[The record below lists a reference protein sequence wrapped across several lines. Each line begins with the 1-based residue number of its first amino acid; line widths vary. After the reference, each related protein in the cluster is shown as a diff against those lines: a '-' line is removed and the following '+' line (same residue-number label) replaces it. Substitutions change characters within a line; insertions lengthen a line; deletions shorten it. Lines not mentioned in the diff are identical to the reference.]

1 MNIQTTI
8 QNIAHQHHVTVESK
22 SIYALQKFINELHVT
37 PEPAHDFHAMVDKI
51 KESYRLKS
59 FKSEMFFIQHVAHT
73 TKKESDE
80 PIIDF
85 KGLDLAKNFKSTIN
99 EQSLHYCNNA
109 LHDTG
114 VTEHE
119 LVHALNNLER
129 YTHKGN
135 TQFIEEMDAKYAFK
149 KLAKVKYID
158 YKNRDKTP
166 AMLTFT
172 LDKEYRKYI
181 RKGDAILGEF
191 EGLEEID
198 KDANLEKLIEK
209 SYHKLNRIY
218 RNFYYYLKTL
228 NKRSSEKDKLDF
240 IMIFEPHKSLTLHL
254 HLLFYCNETQLA
266 NLKRAW
272 SNYLKDLTSE
282 QRGAQDFTV
291 IDRTRA
297 SSATYLSKYLI
308 KEYNT
313 ETEEASF
320 FNQFKRYFSKLKL
333 FRTSN
338 FYYTTQAKVD
348 KMYNYLASNYPDILE
363 KIRLSDIPIYEIL
376 EQFEVEGLF
385 QFEKE
390 HVETLGFNRKKIK
403 AFYEAYAP
411 SHEPYEIKQ
420 EIIDNI
426 DGFVKLTT
434 HQRIKEAVFRW
445 DSERVN
451 QILDSYGIETITDE
465 EEYPPD
471 RFYTS
476 GMYMMNIMSLN
487 RAISMADCMMLS
499 ECGEEIVVA

>member
-1 MNIQTTI
+1 MNLQTTI
-8 QNIAHQHHVTVESK
+8 QNIAHQHHVNVEQK

-37 PEPAHDFHAMVDKI
+37 PEPAHDFHVMVDKI

-73 TKKESDE
+73 TNKESAE

-85 KGLDLAKNFKSTIN
+85 KSLDLSKNFKSTIC
-99 EQSLHYCNNA
+99 EQSLHYCNNT
-109 LHDTG
+109 LRDTSA
-114 VTEHE
+114 TEHE

-191 EGLEEID
+191 EGLEEIY
-198 KDANLEKLIEK
+198 KGANLEELIEK
-209 SYHKLNRIY
+209 SYHKLNSIY

-228 NKRSSEKDKLDF
+228 NKRSAEKDKLDF

-254 HLLFYCNETQLA
+254 HLLFYCNETQLV

-272 SNYLKDLTSE
+272 SNYLKDLTEE
-282 QRGAQDFTV
+282 QQRAQDFTV
-291 IDRTRA
+291 IDRIRA

-308 KEYNT
+308 KEYNS

-338 FYYTTQAKVD
+338 FYHTTQAKID

-363 KIRLSDIPIYEIL
+363 KIRFSNIPIYEIL

-390 HVETLGFNRKKIK
+390 CVDALGFDRKKIK
-403 AFYEAYAP
+403 AFYEIYTP

-434 HQRIKEAVFRW
+434 HQRIKEAVFIW
-445 DSERVN
+445 DNEKVN
-451 QILDSYGIETITDE
+451 QIFDSYGINKIIDE

-471 RFYTS
+471 KFYTS
-476 GMYMMNIMSLN
+476 DMYIVNTMSLN
-487 RAISMADCMMLS
+487 KAISMAHCMMLL
-499 ECGEEIVVA
+499 ECDEKIAVV